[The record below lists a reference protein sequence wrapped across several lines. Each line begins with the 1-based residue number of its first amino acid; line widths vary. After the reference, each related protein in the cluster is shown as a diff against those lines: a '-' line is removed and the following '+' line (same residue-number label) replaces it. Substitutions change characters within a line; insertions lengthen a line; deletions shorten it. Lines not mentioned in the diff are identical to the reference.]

1 MGFGPLPGAP
11 DSSVVLVE
19 GPWTHRTVRA
29 NGIALHVA
37 EFGTGPLVLLLHGFP
52 QFWWGWH
59 QQLLDLADAGYRAV
73 AVDLRGYGA
82 SDKPPRG
89 YDSPTLA
96 ADMAALV
103 DLARRVRRDGRRQRR
118 RRHAGAGRWPRAI
131 RGSCAALVVLGAA
144 HPLRMRAQNAP
155 RAPAARSGS
164 ASAYALRTF
173 QVPRRAENLLSR
185 DSQWVRELY
194 DRWTGPRW
202 RGTPRY
208 VADVE
213 RYAQAMR
220 IHPVSYCAAEHYRW
234 EFRSL
239 FRSDGRRYAASMRA
253 PGHRAGAA
261 PARRLRHLRA
271 AGHRAGVR
279 AVRHRR
285 VRVAG
290 PRRRRAL
297 PAQRGARVQVSGELV
312 RWAKTH

>member
-11 DSSVVLVE
+11 DSSIVLVD
-19 GPWTHRTVRA
+19 GPWTHRMVRA

-37 EFGTGPLVLLLHGFP
+37 ELGTGPLVLLLHGFP
-52 QFWWGWH
+52 QFWWGWR
-59 QQLLDLADAGYRAV
+59 QQLTDLADAGYRAV

-103 DLARRVRRDGRRQRR
+103 TSLGESDAMIVGNDVGGTLAWTIAARHPRVVR
-118 RRHAGAGRWPRAI
+118 
-131 RGSCAALVVLGAA
+131 SMVVLGAA
-144 HPLRMRAQNAP
+144 HPLRMRHEL
-155 RAPAARSGS
+155 RPAAGS
-164 ASAYALRTF
+164 QQRQASSYILRTF
-173 QVPRRAENLLSR
+173 QVPRRAEHLLSR
-185 DSQWVRELY
+185 DSHWVRELY
-194 DRWTGPRW
+194 DRWAGPRW

-234 EFRSL
+234 TVRSL
-239 FRSDGRRYAASMRA
+239 VRSDGRHYAASLRNPITA
-253 PGHRAGAA
+253 PVLHLHGDFDTCVLPRTAQGSGQYVSGPYEWRVLDGVGHY
-261 PARRLRHLRA
+261 PHNE
-271 AGHRAGVR
+271 V
-279 AVRHRR
+279 
-285 VRVAG
+285 
-290 PRRRRAL
+290 PDF
-297 PAQRGARVQVSGELV
+297 VSGELI

>member
-11 DSSVVLVE
+11 DSSIVLVD

-37 EFGTGPLVLLLHGFP
+37 ELGTGPLVLLLHGFP

-59 QQLLDLADAGYRAV
+59 QQLVDLADAGYRAV

-89 YDSPTLA
+89 YDAPTLA

-103 DLARRVRRDGRRQRR
+103 TSLGESDAMIVGNDVGGTLAWTIAAVHPQVVR
-118 RRHAGAGRWPRAI
+118 
-131 RGSCAALVVLGAA
+131 SVVVVGAA
-144 HPLRMRAQNAP
+144 HPLRMRHELRPGAGPTQ
-155 RAPAARSGS
+155 RR
-164 ASAYALRTF
+164 ASAYVLRTF

-220 IHPVSYCAAEHYRW
+220 IHPVSFCAAEHYRW
-234 EFRSL
+234 TIRSL
-239 FRSDGRRYAASMRA
+239 FRADGRRYAASVRA
-253 PGHRAGAA
+253 PITA
-261 PARRLRHLRA
+261 PVLHLH
-271 AGHRAGVR
+271 GDFDMCV
-279 AVRHRR
+279 
-285 VRVAG
+285 
-290 PRRRRAL
+290 L
-297 PAQRGARVQVSGELV
+297 PATAQGSGQYVTGQYEWRVLDGVGHFPHNEVPEFVSGELI

>member
-37 EFGTGPLVLLLHGFP
+37 ELGTGPLVLLLHGFP
-52 QFWWGWH
+52 QFWWAWH
-59 QQLLDLADAGYRAV
+59 QQLTDLADAGYRAV

-96 ADMAALV
+96 ADIAALV
-103 DLARRVRRDGRRQRR
+103 TSLGESDAMVVGTDLGGTLAWTMAAWHPRVVRSV
-118 RRHAGAGRWPRAI
+118 A
-131 RGSCAALVVLGAA
+131 VLGAA
-144 HPLRMRAQNAP
+144 HPLRMRRELRPGAGAAQR
-155 RAPAARSGS
+155 RASS
-164 ASAYALRTF
+164 YILRTF
-173 QVPRRAENLLSR
+173 QIPRRAENLLSR
-185 DSQWVRELY
+185 DSSWVRQLF
-194 DRWTGPRW
+194 DTWTGPRW

-220 IHPVSYCAAEHYRW
+220 IHPVSFCAAEHYRW
-234 EFRSL
+234 MVRSL
-239 FRSDGRRYAASMRA
+239 IRSDGR
-253 PGHRAGAA
+253 HFGAA
-261 PARRLRHLRA
+261 LRTAITAPVLHLHGDFDTCVLPSTA
-271 AGHRAGVR
+271 QGAGQYVTGPYEWRVLDGVGHFPHNE
-279 AVRHRR
+279 V
-285 VRVAG
+285 
-290 PRRRRAL
+290 PEF
-297 PAQRGARVQVSGELV
+297 VSGELI